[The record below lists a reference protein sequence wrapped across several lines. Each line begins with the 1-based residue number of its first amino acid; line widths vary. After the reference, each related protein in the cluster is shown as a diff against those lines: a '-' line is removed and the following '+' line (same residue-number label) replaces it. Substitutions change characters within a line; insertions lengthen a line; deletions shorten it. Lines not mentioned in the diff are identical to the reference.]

1 MKNYF
6 LDQRTIT
13 FLVSLLIAFGL
24 WLLIKLSGDFQTE
37 NKVKLVFHNF
47 PIDKVLINKPDSIL
61 QVKTNNNGF
70 DVLSQSLFSKDRY
83 LNINFRKAHFLN
95 TRNNIQTYYILCSS
109 LQQEVESKFKITEQ
123 ILNIRP
129 DSIIFQFEKLASKK
143 LKIEPKINFSF
154 KPRFKQYE
162 KMKIE
167 PDSLVFFG
175 PASLL
180 KSLTSISTQS
190 FDFQN
195 IDSNIDTLIPLSL
208 PSNKLISKQESVKFQ
223 LAVEEYTEGKI
234 KLPIQLQI
242 DNEVKYKIFPSEAQI
257 TFQVALKDYAKI
269 KPIAFELIAI
279 PDSSQSGKL
288 LLKLS
293 KQPKNIIVSNIQ
305 PAIAEYIIFK

>member
-242 DNEVKYKIFPSEAQI
+242 DNEIKYKIFPSEAQI

>member
-61 QVKTNNNGF
+61 QIKTNNNGF
-70 DVLSQSLFSKDRY
+70 DVLNQSLFSKTRY

-109 LQQEVESKFKITEQ
+109 LQQEVESKFEITEQ

-208 PSNKLISKQESVKFQ
+208 PNNKLISKQESVKFQ
-223 LAVEEYTEGKI
+223 LAVEEYTERKI